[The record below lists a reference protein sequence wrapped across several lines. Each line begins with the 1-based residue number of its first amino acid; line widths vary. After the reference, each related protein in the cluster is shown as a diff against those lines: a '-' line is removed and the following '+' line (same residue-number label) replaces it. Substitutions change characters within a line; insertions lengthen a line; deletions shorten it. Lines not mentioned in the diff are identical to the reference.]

1 MNKRRLALIVVLL
14 LLAVSLGT
22 PEQTAM
28 SAQKLTIAD
37 NEMSAAMAAVH
48 SRRILPSS
56 KRILVEEKDILNKQ
70 DVTYKGTY
78 HVFLIG
84 GESAK
89 KLRAENGGAG
99 VLVFDADRVILILE
113 DKEV

>member
-14 LLAVSLGT
+14 LLAVGLGT
-22 PEQTAM
+22 SEQTVM
-28 SAQKLTIAD
+28 GAQKLTIAD
-37 NEMSAAMAAVH
+37 NEMSTATAAVH

-56 KRILVEEKDILNKQ
+56 KRISVEEKDILNKL
-70 DVTYKGTY
+70 DVTYKGAY

-89 KLRAENGGAG
+89 KLRAENDGAR
-99 VLVFDADRVILILE
+99 VLVFDADRVIIILE

>member
-14 LLAVSLGT
+14 LLAVGLGT
-22 PEQTAM
+22 SEQTVM
-28 SAQKLTIAD
+28 GAQKLTIAD
-37 NEMSAAMAAVH
+37 NEMSTAMTAVH
-48 SRRILPSS
+48 SR
-56 KRILVEEKDILNKQ
+56 RILVEEKDILNKQ
-70 DVTYKGTY
+70 DVTYKGAY

-89 KLRAENGGAG
+89 KLRGENDGAR
-99 VLVFDADRVILILE
+99 VLVFDADRVIIILE